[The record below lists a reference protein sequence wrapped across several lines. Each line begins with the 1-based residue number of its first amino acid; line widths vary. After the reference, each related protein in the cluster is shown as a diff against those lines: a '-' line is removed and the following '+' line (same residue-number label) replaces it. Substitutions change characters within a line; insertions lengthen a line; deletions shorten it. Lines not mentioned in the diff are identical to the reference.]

1 MKLAEIE
8 RCRQDLCNILSEDD
22 SQRRQKLVELAKN
35 VGAGYVHSKIAA
47 TTRTEDSII
56 STSDH
61 ISEAEL
67 VLNINNALQ
76 TETMINALKTANRSW
91 IVAVIAAAFSFV
103 SIVTVILMACY

>member
-8 RCRQDLCNILSEDD
+8 IYRQDLRNILNMEDEN
-22 SQRRQKLVELAKN
+22 QRCQELVQLAKK
-35 VGAGYVHSKIAA
+35 VGAGYIHSKIAGA
-47 TTRTEDSII
+47 TRTEDSIRYTI
-56 STSDH
+56 DQ

-91 IVAVIAAAFSFV
+91 VVAVIAALISLG
-103 SIVTVILMACY
+103 SIIAVILKMY